1 MAPCAKWAISALD
14 KPYGLCI
21 MTVGPTDGLLLPERP
36 YAIRTT
42 TVLKKLSPRMTEVL
56 AASGI
61 KVAPAGQVRA
71 FRRFLADTI
80 TQHGN
85 MAAAAPALGLDLS
98 TLSRWCQL
106 LEIERKT
113 VRTST
118 ARVVA
123 TAPE

>member
-1 MAPCAKWAISALD
+1 MLRRM
-14 KPYGLCI
+14 GG
-21 MTVGPTDGLLLPERP
+21 M
-36 YAIRTT
+36 
-42 TVLKKLSPRMTEVL
+42 LKHLTPRMAEVL
-56 AASGI
+56 ADSGRKAAPDAQL
-61 KVAPAGQVRA
+61 KV
-71 FRRFLADTI
+71 FRRFLAETI
-80 TQHGN
+80 TEHGN

-113 VRTST
+113 VRTTT